1 MKKIVTILSFFLLGG
16 ILLFFLCTPDWII
29 TADLSSM
36 EIWYP
41 NLGTLVYFFI
51 NTLVYY
57 LLGMATLC
65 LVAINYKY
73 ILERI
78 KINSREKL
86 YGLFLLVLILQ
97 FGYSLVYTEFY
108 PAVMMPS
115 FSYGKMDPDNL
126 SFNRAELCVFS
137 EGGSVFRVDM
147 VELLDEL
154 PNSMRNSV
162 ISQSLLKGEKDFNH
176 LQFKKWVAE
185 KMSLSQSI
193 SRIEVYEVT
202 RVYKFIKQK
211 VVETEEKRTLL
222 HVIKG

>member
-97 FGYSLVYTEFY
+97 FGYCLVYTEFY

-115 FSYGKMDPDNL
+115 FSYGKMDQDNL

-211 VVETEEKRTLL
+211 VVETEGKRALL

>member
-97 FGYSLVYTEFY
+97 FGYCLVYTEFY

-115 FSYGKMDPDNL
+115 FSYGKMDQDNL